1 MVESS
6 PMFNSLIIIEMKQ
19 VNLLFKRAI
28 LFLLVFLGI
37 ATGAKADDMKSTP
50 LTLEAI
56 TEGDITFS
64 IVYNYEHP
72 VILTPIEYQINGG
85 EWTTYS
91 SWPADN
97 SEITSSTGNW
107 PVTFGDAIHVV
118 AGDKVAFRGNNASY
132 FGNGKGY
139 ESRINSTAS
148 VYVYGNVMSLI
159 NSSDYSTLTTLTGK
173 DAFSHLFAVAGEN
186 PWEVVPNT
194 TIKSHPTK
202 DLVLPATTLT
212 NLCYQNMFSGCQG
225 LTRAPELPATD
236 MPVACYASMFEG
248 CTSLTAAPALPTTTF
263 NPYGYNET
271 TREEYGS
278 IDCYMMMFK
287 DCTSLTEAPELPA
300 TVLVHG
306 VYQNMFQGCTSLVKA
321 PDLLAPVVADFA
333 YSYMF
338 DGCTSLNYVKCLAT
352 DFEINPEFNNT
363 KEDNISNWL
372 NNVAASGTF
381 VKSKMVD
388 YSTGGSGIPAGWT
401 KTGADGSTDTE
412 TVTANSDGEATPTYW
427 ATFYRENV
435 PCKADA
441 NTTVY
446 TAKVSADESKLELTE
461 VGDKVI
467 PAGNAV
473 ILKSTAANI
482 TMTYDGSAS
491 GTLSNND
498 LQGSYS
504 SISTINDTYMLVK
517 GGNGVGFYHWTGET
531 IPGHRAYLVLTPSSS
546 SRSFF
551 GIGDGENGT
560 TSIEG
565 VAADG
570 DEGQLYDLTGRIV
583 NGQPRPG
590 IYVRNGKKLIIK

>member
-132 FGNGKGY
+132 YGNGTGY
-139 ESRINSTAS
+139 KSNISSTAN
-148 VYVYGNVMSLI
+148 VYVYGNVMSLVDAT
-159 NSSDYSTLTTLTGK
+159 NYATLKTLAGNWNF
-173 DAFSHLFAVAGEN
+173 AYLFRVGEYEEN
-186 PWEVVPNT
+186 HVPMPITNT
-194 TIKSHPTK
+194 SIKSHTSK
-202 DLVLPATTLT
+202 DLVLPATTIT
-212 NLCYQNMFSGCQG
+212 SACYFGMFAGCQG
-225 LTRAPELPATD
+225 ITRAPELPATTLE
-236 MPVACYASMFEG
+236 AQSYAEMFRATG
-248 CTSLTAAPALPTTTF
+248 LASAPALPATEMREPYF
-263 NPYGYNET
+263 NSPSDYSEGT
-271 TREEYGS
+271 M
-278 IDCYMMMFK
+278 DCYMQMFQ

-300 TVLVHG
+300 TTIVHG
-306 VYQNMFQGCTSLVKA
+306 VYQNMFQGCTSLETA
-321 PDLLAPVVADFA
+321 PILPAAKIADGA
-333 YSYMF
+333 YYRMF
-338 DGCTSLNYVKCLAT
+338 YGCTSLNYVKCLAT
-352 DFEINPEFNNT
+352 DITEEMAMD
-363 KEDNISNWL
+363 EWL
-372 NNVAASGTF
+372 SGVAASGTF

-401 KTGADGSTDTE
+401 KIGADGSTDTE
-412 TVTANSDGEATPTYW
+412 TVNANSDGDATPTYW
-427 ATFYRENV
+427 ASFYRENV

-461 VGDKVI
+461 VGDKII

-504 SISTINDTYMLVK
+504 SISTISDTYMLVK

-560 TSIEG
+560 TSIDG
-565 VAADG
+565 VTVDG

-583 NGQPRPG
+583 NGRPRPG